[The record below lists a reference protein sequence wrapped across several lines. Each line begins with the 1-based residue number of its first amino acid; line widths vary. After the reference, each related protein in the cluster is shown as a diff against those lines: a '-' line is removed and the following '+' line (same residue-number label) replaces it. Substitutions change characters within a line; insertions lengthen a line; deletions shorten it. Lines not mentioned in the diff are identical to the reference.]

1 MATRREPRDDAEE
14 LMSAVRILVR
24 RLRARATDGE
34 LSMRSQ
40 AILRR
45 LDTNG
50 PTTSGELARAEAV
63 SPQAMG
69 TTIAPLEAQ
78 GLLSRSTDPA
88 DGRRIVLTLTDAGRQ
103 VLRDRRNSRTEA
115 VATAM
120 AALTDDERARLTEA
134 APLIARVAQNL

>member
-1 MATRREPRDDAEE
+1 MVGRREPREDAEE

-24 RLRARATDGE
+24 RLRARAADGE
-34 LSMRSQ
+34 LPMRSQ

-45 LDTNG
+45 LDNEG
-50 PTTSGELARAEAV
+50 PTTSGELARTEAV

-69 TTIAPLEAQ
+69 AAIAPLEAQ

-103 VLRDRRNSRTEA
+103 TLRDRRSSRTEA
-115 VATAM
+115 VAAAM
-120 AALTDDERARLTEA
+120 AEFSDDERTRLTEA
-134 APLIARVAQNL
+134 AELITRLAQNL